1 MDNTPINQHL
11 KNMSIM
17 LQMLMFPFQAES
29 AAYIVALRL
38 SLDTS
43 AYSFPY
49 IKSWLKSKDEIK
61 EIADATQKAA
71 YEMITKLASYEGAL
85 FNLQEE

>member
-1 MDNTPINQHL
+1 MENNLKDQHY
-11 KNMSIM
+11 KNMGIM
-17 LQMLMFPFQAES
+17 LQMDTLTFEAES
-29 AAYIVALRL
+29 SAYIVALRL

-71 YEMITKLASYEGAL
+71 YEIIMKLASSEGAL
-85 FNLQEE
+85 FNLQED